1 MPSSAVTWTVTIGLA
16 LVVAGCTWLA
26 ARRAG
31 GKEAVSVHALPG
43 TATRQQIRRAASART
58 LRKRARHLRPSL
70 TNPAPADV
78 GHQLG
83 KARGVPVWASC
94 EDSVIVLGPT
104 RSGKGLHVV
113 VDMILDAPGAVVTT
127 STRPDNLTI
136 THNARARRGPVAVFD
151 PQHLAPGIPGGLRW
165 SPVRGCADPQTA
177 MIRARGLASD
187 TGFRTG
193 GGGVDNDSYWQAQ
206 TEAVLRG
213 LLHAAALDD
222 RTARDLY
229 RWSLDPVHASE
240 AVRVMHNASAAAA
253 GWADALDATIS
264 MDERT
269 RSNVWSGVRQALGA
283 LADPRVL
290 DTVTPTTSEQFDP
303 EEFIASGG
311 TLYMLGTSTGA
322 GAANALVNAFVED
335 MLETARRI
343 AAGNPG
349 ARLDPPL
356 SLVLDEIGNL
366 VPIPSLPALMAEGG
380 GSGISTTAVLQSLAQ
395 ARGRWGEHDAATIWD
410 AATVKLILGGASN
423 SKDLQDISALIGER
437 DDETISTSRAHDG
450 ARSTST
456 SLRRVPILDT
466 GQLRTLPFGTGV
478 LMLRSAPPIILNM
491 APWTDRRDAEQLRR
505 ERDET
510 ERRLAV
516 AAQRK
521 GR

>member
-1 MPSSAVTWTVTIGLA
+1 M
-16 LVVAGCTWLA
+16 
-26 ARRAG
+26 
-31 GKEAVSVHALPG
+31 
-43 TATRQQIRRAASART
+43 
-58 LRKRARHLRPSL
+58 
-70 TNPAPADV
+70 
-78 GHQLG
+78 
-83 KARGVPVWASC
+83 PVWISC

-127 STRPDNLTI
+127 STRPDNLAI
-136 THNARARRGPVAVFD
+136 THNARARLGPVAVFD

-187 TGFRTG
+187 TGFR
-193 GGGVDNDSYWQAQ
+193 GGVENGSYWQAQ

-213 LLHAAALDD
+213 LLHAAALDH

-240 AVRVMHNASAAAA
+240 AVRLMYNTDVAAA
-253 GWADALDATIS
+253 GWADALEATIS

-290 DTVTPTTSEQFDP
+290 DAVTPTAHEQFDP
-303 EEFIASGG
+303 EEFIVSGG

-335 MLETARRI
+335 VLETARRL

-380 GSGISTTAVLQSLAQ
+380 GSGLATTAVLQSLAQ

-423 SKDLQDISALIGER
+423 PKDLQDISALIGER
-437 DDETISTSRAHDG
+437 DDETLSTSRAQDG

-456 SLRRVPILDT
+456 SLRRVPIMDT
-466 GQLRTLPFGTGV
+466 GRLRTLPFGTGV
-478 LMLRSAPPIILNM
+478 LMLRSAPPIVLEM
-491 APWTDRRDAEQLRR
+491 APWTDRHDAEQLRH

-510 ERRLAV
+510 ERRLAGADHV
-516 AAQRK
+516 
-521 GR
+521 